1 MLQDFLYI
9 QSYQNFHPRFHDVIE
24 LLCCRAFLMLA
35 GSREAAVQCRILR
48 DKSSKLYP
56 KYQLLLESGTSFLM
70 SARKRKKSKSS
81 NYILSFDEEDTAR
94 FSANFAGKVRA
105 NFLGT
110 EFTVYDKG
118 QKPQRAGRRSGPLH
132 FLCTFLICT
141 SFSHGQASG
150 VCCFCNVLLLQSLLP
165 GQHCDTCQFNASIFC
180 CCQSVLA

>member
-1 MLQDFLYI
+1 M
-9 QSYQNFHPRFHDVIE
+9 STARPMVMNV
-24 LLCCRAFLMLA
+24 LLCRAFLMLA

-56 KYQLLLESGTSFLM
+56 KYQLVLESDTCFLM

-118 QKPQRAGRRSGPLH
+118 QKPQKAGHYPTFSVCALPPVAYFSVMHKPRCVFH
-132 FLCTFLICT
+132 FSCFWIASLS
-141 SFSHGQASG
+141 SFYFVVFQ
-150 VCCFCNVLLLQSLLP
+150 
-165 GQHCDTCQFNASIFC
+165 
-180 CCQSVLA
+180 

>member
-1 MLQDFLYI
+1 
-9 QSYQNFHPRFHDVIE
+9 
-24 LLCCRAFLMLA
+24 MLA
-35 GSREAAVQCRILR
+35 GSREAAVQCRIVR

-118 QKPQRAGRRSGPLH
+118 QKPQKA
-132 FLCTFLICT
+132 
-141 SFSHGQASG
+141 
-150 VCCFCNVLLLQSLLP
+150 
-165 GQHCDTCQFNASIFC
+165 GQHSEALFCTLSPDVNPSVMDKTVVSAVSTMSC
-180 CCQSVLA
+180 CCNLGSRGSTVIPANVTLLFCASAAVRLE

>member
-1 MLQDFLYI
+1 
-9 QSYQNFHPRFHDVIE
+9 
-24 LLCCRAFLMLA
+24 MLA
-35 GSREAAVQCRILR
+35 GSREAAVQCRIVR

-118 QKPQRAGRRSGPLH
+118 QKPQKAGRHSGSL
-132 FLCTFLICT
+132 
-141 SFSHGQASG
+141 
-150 VCCFCNVLLLQSLLP
+150 FCALSPDV
-165 GQHCDTCQFNASIFC
+165 NASVMDNAKVSAISTVSCRCNLGSRGNNVIPANATIPFC
-180 CCQSVLA
+180 ASAAVRLR